1 MCHSNEN
8 CKNTLLDLLI
18 HVGPNCEVKC
28 IEVNPCRSEL
38 LAIGCSDPYVRLYDR
53 RMLTKHCTA
62 LGVTHCCTQTCP
74 NATASLPSG
83 CARYFTPGHLPCNS
97 HRGKRRSI
105 VSTYLTFSPN
115 GQELL
120 VNLGGEQLYLFDIN
134 TQCSPLSYTP
144 AYFGTE
150 NDSTSSRNGFV
161 HHETSGVTD
170 EKKATSATL
179 TKRKLSDTNK
189 SKPPGANGYT
199 IAKGHEES
207 TSTPEKSPQLFGKA
221 LELKARANM
230 EYEHKNYWGSIN
242 LYNQALILAPDS
254 AILYANRAAAY
265 LKRGW

>member
-1 MCHSNEN
+1 
-8 CKNTLLDLLI
+8 
-18 HVGPNCEVKC
+18 
-28 IEVNPCRSEL
+28 
-38 LAIGCSDPYVRLYDR
+38 
-53 RMLTKHCTA
+53 
-62 LGVTHCCTQTCP
+62 
-74 NATASLPSG
+74 
-83 CARYFTPGHLPCNS
+83 
-97 HRGKRRSI
+97 
-105 VSTYLTFSPN
+105 LTFSPN